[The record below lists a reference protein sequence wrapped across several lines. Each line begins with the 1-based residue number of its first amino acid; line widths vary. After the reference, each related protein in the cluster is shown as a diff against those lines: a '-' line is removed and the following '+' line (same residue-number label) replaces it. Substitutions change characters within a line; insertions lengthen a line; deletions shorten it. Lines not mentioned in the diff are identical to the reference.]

1 MTTTMEPTKAAIPG
15 TSESRP
21 RRARPRSRTSSAGA
35 SAGQEVAANANGTFT
50 RNNASQPTKPTSSP
64 PTTGPTAAAEVL
76 AIWIRPSGRVDF
88 TFACFARAP
97 TITTALG

>member
-1 MTTTMEPTKAAIPG
+1 M
-15 TSESRP
+15 SESRSSSE
-21 RRARPRSRTSSAGA
+21 ARPRSRSSSAGA
-35 SAGQEVAANANGTFT
+35 NCRTRTIAARASGTLI
-50 RNNASQPTKPTSSP
+50 RNRASQPTKPTNSP

-76 AIWIRPSGRVDF
+76 AIWIRPSGLVDF